1 MNTLEAKREALAKER
16 IENKYKSH
24 KDCTFIEVIIA
35 DKLQEFYNFIST
47 HIRYTEEDYQRYND
61 RYCIGEKYDKYS
73 IRNWIIEK
81 IAKQTKPSDIII
93 LPFLDFGICV
103 ELLRVEAFFESE
115 LDEKISQHIGLDISI
130 YHSKYYIISLMKS
143 ILFSNIMK
151 DYKICPLQKKHLV
164 TI

>member
-1 MNTLEAKREALAKER
+1 MNTLEAKREGLAKEK
-16 IENKYKSH
+16 IKTKYKSH
-24 KDCTFIEVIIA
+24 KDCTFIEVVTA
-35 DKLQEFYNFIST
+35 DKLQEFYDFISK

-103 ELLRVEAFFESE
+103 ELIRVEAFFESE
-115 LDEKISQHIGLDISI
+115 LDEKISQHIGLDIGYINLSQQI
-130 YHSKYYIISLMKS
+130 LHYFSDEEYFVFEYLEDSIISNSVL
-143 ILFSNIMK
+143 
-151 DYKICPLQKKHLV
+151 
-164 TI
+164 

>member
-16 IENKYKSH
+16 IKTKYKSH
-24 KDCTFIEVIIA
+24 KDCTFIEVVAA
-35 DKLQEFYNFIST
+35 DKLQEFYDFISK
-47 HIRYTEEDYQRYND
+47 HIRYTEEDYQKYND

-81 IAKQTKPSDIII
+81 ITKQTKPSDIII

-103 ELLRVEAFFESE
+103 ELLKVW
-115 LDEKISQHIGLDISI
+115 ILDIST

-164 TI
+164 NT